1 MIVQVNLVAVT
12 VYFLILD
19 ETDTNDSIVAIKD
32 QLTGK
37 SLFGE
42 LILLVL
48 DLNLPEIV
56 DEPLLTPK

>member
-19 ETDTNDSIVAIKD
+19 ETDTNDSIVAIED

-42 LILLVL
+42 LI
-48 DLNLPEIV
+48 
-56 DEPLLTPK
+56 

>member
-19 ETDTNDSIVAIKD
+19 ETDTNDSIVAIED

-42 LILLVL
+42 LTGPRAT
-48 DLNLPEIV
+48 LPIGNIGLHSGV
-56 DEPLLTPK
+56 